1 MKRVFVYGATSAIA
15 QKVQRIYAGKG
26 NELFLVARS
35 SDKLESVASD
45 LRSRGKS
52 PIHTFVSDALDFPS
66 HQQAIEAAYADM
78 GGVDIFLIAHGTLPD
93 QEAMKND
100 AETTVHE
107 FAINATSV
115 INLSTLIATRL
126 EEQGK
131 GTLAVISSVAG
142 ERGRKALYTYSAAK
156 SAVTEFL
163 SGLRQRF
170 SGNDKIK
177 IITLKPG
184 IIESPMT
191 AHLPKSPLM
200 ADSGKAGQLIYDAIE
215 KGKEVAY
222 VPGFWKPIMGVIKT
236 IPEGIFKK
244 LEF

>member
-1 MKRVFVYGATSAIA
+1 VDTAI
-15 QKVQRIYAGKG
+15 
-26 NELFLVARS
+26 
-35 SDKLESVASD
+35 
-45 LRSRGKS
+45 
-52 PIHTFVSDALDFPS
+52 
-66 HQQAIEAAYADM
+66 ADM

-93 QEAMKND
+93 QEAIKND
-100 AETTVHE
+100 AEKTVHE

-115 INLSTLIATRL
+115 INLCTVISSKL
-126 EEQGK
+126 EESGRGK
-131 GTLAVISSVAG
+131 LAVISSVAG

-184 IIESPMT
+184 VIESPMT
-191 AHLPKSPLM
+191 SHMPKSPLM
-200 ADSGKAGQLIYDAIE
+200 AGSDKAGKLIYQAIE
-215 KGKEVAY
+215 KGTEVAY
-222 VPGFWKPIMGVIKT
+222 VPGFWKPIMGVIKS